1 MVQYSLALD
10 PGVIDKLLDPRQ
22 LRLRLEINM
31 PSLATGQLMSLAT
44 RVTIS
49 RGAPISRHVCGC
61 VVCDDRSG
69 VFRGGLGQVSPLT
82 NMGTEKQQWLYSS
95 VPSKPGK
102 TLACQ

>member
-1 MVQYSLALD
+1 MVQCSLALD

-49 RGAPISRHVCGC
+49 RGAPISRHVCGS

-69 VFRGGLGQVSPLT
+69 VFRG
-82 NMGTEKQQWLYSS
+82 
-95 VPSKPGK
+95 
-102 TLACQ
+102 

>member
-49 RGAPISRHVCGC
+49 RGAPISRHVGGS

-69 VFRGGLGQVSPLT
+69 VFRG
-82 NMGTEKQQWLYSS
+82 
-95 VPSKPGK
+95 
-102 TLACQ
+102 